1 MLSLRARRV
10 RKEVGG
16 WSPFARNDGDCDAV
30 AQALLT
36 AIEHEGRRLVYTG
49 DTGPSEAVAELAG
62 KADRVLVGD
71 PAQGTRALPRG
82 SPGAHASAG
91 AHAPIPSMF
100 SSVHTHLFR
109 YCDAPAFL

>member
-36 AIEHEGRRLVYTG
+36 AIEHEDCALEHLTPTRYSELRRRRPHMG
-49 DTGPSEAVAELAG
+49 
-62 KADRVLVGD
+62 
-71 PAQGTRALPRG
+71 LPRTTTVTAVCG
-82 SPGAHASAG
+82 SWHRAVEAAERR
-91 AHAPIPSMF
+91 AAAL
-100 SSVHTHLFR
+100 TR
-109 YCDAPAFL
+109 RAAFA